1 MLDTNI
7 LLSSCYGLYYDCIMA
22 GYSDEDEDEDEE
34 ELRRS
39 V

>member
-22 GYSDEDEDEDEE
+22 GYSDEDEEE